1 MARPFLKMI
10 PDVRKNTCAAR
21 AYSIHGHISHLVVQ
35 KEPRQIRDRIHSQT
49 LLHVRCQPRHAA
61 VLLSVSPFGVAHH
74 AAAPR
79 RSFAPT
85 LASHSPPCRRSDSCT
100 CLSRVTPPVSARAN
114 PTCPLASHATLSVAY
129 RSCARVSVPRS
140 GYPLPRPPMPH
151 ETQTLSAPQCFAC
164 DVWRPSINLRIWAAL
179 PRGAPCCRLPRS
191 TRTGAM
197 RGGLGGSS
205 CRNRVVLQVAGKA

>member
-1 MARPFLKMI
+1 MI
-10 PDVRKNTCAAR
+10 PNVRKNTCAAR

-35 KEPRQIRDRIHSQT
+35 KEPRQIEIGYT
-49 LLHVRCQPRHAA
+49 LKHYFMSAA
-61 VLLSVSPFGVAHH
+61 SLVTPPVSPFGVAHH